1 MKCDSP
7 CPMYQVLIDS
17 IKPESQPTPI
27 TQCRNPCVIKSIIL
41 GLHPM
46 IILQNKFHL
55 FFKQKSFGM
64 LHLNDHLYSK
74 SCVFL
79 WVENF
84 RGLTAGFTSLPTLSR
99 AFTVGHICITK
110 TNGVFTRGGI
120 YPYLLLPDT
129 ISFSVSILT
138 VRLY

>member
-1 MKCDSP
+1 MKYDSP
-7 CPMYQVLIDS
+7 CPMYRVLTDS
-17 IKPESQPTPI
+17 IKPESQPIPI

-55 FFKQKSFGM
+55 FFKIKVFWM

-79 WVENF
+79 WVANF
-84 RGLTAGFTSLPTLSR
+84 CGLTVGFASLPILSQV
-99 AFTVGHICITK
+99 FTVGHICITK
-110 TNGVFTRGGI
+110 TNGPFTLVGV
-120 YPYLLLPDT
+120 YPYLLIPDT
-129 ISFSVSILT
+129 YFHLSFPF
-138 VRLY
+138 